1 MYPWLAWVLAFGV
14 FFGGT
19 YVTSSS
25 SADAS
30 ALDRLFVGNLAKA
43 QKLPEGPLSV
53 SEVAVSNPPIY
64 PLAEVRRGLEGIGYT
79 VFDSATGPEA
89 FGVVV
94 LGVMR
99 NYLGPGEDLIIAR
112 LIGERIRQTGVIS
125 GMSGSPVYVDGRVVG
140 AVGYR
145 FGAFTDEPIAGITPI
160 ERMLAVA
167 SPLPQEGLRAAADAS
182 PASGSMR
189 RNLPQSAW
197 GVAEPIAVPIATG
210 GMHPA
215 VADAFSEELTKRGY
229 GPLVPAAATG
239 GGALDTQSNG
249 GDAGIYASGPV
260 AGVLVSGDLMMAGIG
275 TVTWVNQ
282 DRFLAF
288 GHPFLGI
295 GVSEMP
301 VFNAEIVTTVAS
313 KAGSWKMGQATTPAG
328 RLTDDRLHAIGGT
341 LGIEPRTMPM
351 RVALNMVGPRNNE
364 NATHELNFRVVRHPT
379 DTPLFAAIA
388 LANAM
393 SSRVGVERSGTLVVE
408 GRARISTGDELHFT
422 RRVSSDG
429 GALELSA
436 AMLVLDELEG
446 VVRNGLLDV
455 GLRDLEV
462 SVRRMPTIQHGQITG
477 VKAIRPIVPG
487 QETMVLVEIQRWEGE
502 SEEKSVTVRV
512 PKGLAP
518 GNYRLMAL
526 SARPAVR
533 NEYDGGLWTLPRDFQ
548 EWLRTRAQQPN
559 DGDISVYLMTDGEG
573 LYLDGK
579 GFPDVPVSLR
589 DVLAGGGGS
598 QGEIFEKRLS
608 RLARFDFGGVVVGAA
623 NARVQVQDESISYSA
638 ETSQ

>member
-1 MYPWLAWVLAFGV
+1 M
-14 FFGGT
+14 
-19 YVTSSS
+19 
-25 SADAS
+25 
-30 ALDRLFVGNLAKA
+30 
-43 QKLPEGPLSV
+43 
-53 SEVAVSNPPIY
+53 SNPPVF
-64 PLAEVRRGLEGIGYT
+64 PLSEVRRGVEGIGYT

-112 LIGERIRQTGVIS
+112 LTGDRIRQTGVIS
-125 GMSGSPVYVDGRVVG
+125 GMSGSPVYVNGRVMG

-145 FGAFTDEPIAGITPI
+145 FGAFTEEPIAGITPI

-167 SPLPQEGLRAAADAS
+167 SPLPQEGLRAETNAS

-189 RNLPQSAW
+189 RNKLPQSTW
-197 GVAEPIAVPIATG
+197 GVAEPIAVPIATA

-215 VADAFSEELTKRGY
+215 VADAFSEELIKRGY

-239 GGALDTQSNG
+239 GGNG
-249 GDAGIYASGPV
+249 GPRMDKSGIYAAGPV

-275 TVTWVNQ
+275 TVTWVNG

-313 KAGSWKMGQATTPAG
+313 RAGSWKMGQATTPAG

-341 LGIEPRTMPM
+341 LGADPRTMPM
-351 RVALNMVGPRNNE
+351 RVGLDMVGPRNSQ
-364 NATHELNFRVVRHPT
+364 NAVHELNFRVVRHPT

-393 SSRVGVERSGTLVVE
+393 SSRVGVERSGTLIVE
-408 GRARISTGDELHFT
+408 GQTHISTGDKVSFV
-422 RRVSSDG
+422 RRVTSDG
-429 GALELSA
+429 GAPELSA

-446 VVRNGLLDV
+446 VVNNGLLDV
-455 GLRDLEV
+455 SLRDLEV
-462 SVRRMPTIQHGQITG
+462 NVRRIPTIQHGQITG
-477 VKAIRPIVPG
+477 IKAIRPIVPG
-487 QETMVLVEIQRWEGE
+487 QDSTVLVEVRRWEGQ
-502 SEEKSVTVRV
+502 SVEQNVPISV
-512 PKGLAP
+512 PKGIAP

-526 SARPAVR
+526 SARPAIR
-533 NEYDGGLWTLPRDFQ
+533 TEYEGGLWTLPGNFD
-548 EWLRTRAQQPN
+548 EWLQARPQQPN
-559 DGDISVYLMTDGEG
+559 DGEISLYLVADGEG

-579 GFPDVPVSLR
+579 GFPDMPVSLR
-589 DVLAGGGGS
+589 DVLSGGGGS
-598 QGEIFEKRLS
+598 QGEVFEKRLA
-608 RLARFDFGGVVVGAA
+608 RLARFDFGGVVVGSA
-623 NARVQVQDESISYSA
+623 NARVQVRDKSISYSSKA
-638 ETSQ
+638 TR